1 MALALSACTGRGDAE
16 GGHCCW
22 IKGKV
27 CEFLIEN
34 HEGRRFACGLMVEL
48 GTWEKVHTDPR
59 YAPIAESFGVEGL
72 CGDWQ
77 PLAGQCCNEA
87 R

>member
-1 MALALSACTGRGDAE
+1 MDTLCSGRGDAT

-22 IKGKV
+22 VRGEV

-34 HEGRRFACGLMVEL
+34 HEGRRFACGLRVEL
-48 GTWEKVHTDPR
+48 GDWQKVHDDPR
-59 YAPIAESFGVEGL
+59 YAPIAAVMILGDGL

-77 PLAGQCCNEA
+77 PDPNQCCNEV

>member
-1 MALALSACTGRGDAE
+1 MACIGIGDAQ

-22 IKGKV
+22 VHGEV
-27 CEFLIEN
+27 CRFLLEN
-34 HEGRRFACGLMVEL
+34 HEGRRFACGLRVEL
-48 GTWEKVHTDPR
+48 GDWDKVHADPR
-59 YAPIAESFGVEGL
+59 YRPIALVFVDEGL

-77 PLAGQCCNEA
+77 PQANVCCNEA

>member
-1 MALALSACTGRGDAE
+1 MPRQYCTGRGDAD

-22 IKGKV
+22 VAGKV

-48 GTWEKVHTDPR
+48 GDWQLVHIDGR
-59 YAPIAESFGVEGL
+59 YAPIAETFAVEGL

-77 PLAGQCCNEA
+77 PPAGQCCREV

>member
-1 MALALSACTGRGDAE
+1 MGYCTGRGDAD

-22 IKGKV
+22 VGGMV
-27 CEFLIEN
+27 CEFLVEN
-34 HEGRRFACGLMVEL
+34 YKDRRFACGLMAEL
-48 GTWEKVHTDPR
+48 GDWDKVHADTR
-59 YAPIAESFGVEGL
+59 YSALAIHFADSGV

-77 PLAGQCCNEA
+77 PKIGQCCREE

>member
-1 MALALSACTGRGDAE
+1 MVCKGIGTAD

-22 IKGKV
+22 VHGEV
-27 CEFLIEN
+27 CDFLIEN
-34 HEGRRFACGLMVEL
+34 HEGRRFACGLRAEL
-48 GTWEKVHTDPR
+48 GSWEKVHADPR
-59 YAPIAESFGVEGL
+59 YAPMAIVFEDEGL

-77 PLAGQCCNEA
+77 PQAGVCCNEV

>member
-1 MALALSACTGRGDAE
+1 MMGTCTGRGQAG

-22 IKGKV
+22 VKGEV

-34 HEGRRFACGLMVEL
+34 HEDRRYACSLRVEL
-48 GTWEKVHTDPR
+48 GDWDKVHADPR
-59 YAPIAESFGVEGL
+59 YAPIKEVMLLGDGL

-77 PLAGQCCNEA
+77 PQAGVCCNEA

>member
-1 MALALSACTGRGDAE
+1 MSRQYCTGRGDAD

-22 IKGKV
+22 VNGKV

-34 HEGRRFACGLMVEL
+34 HEGRRFACALRVEL
-48 GTWEKVHTDPR
+48 GNWPKVHADVR
-59 YAPIAESFGVEGL
+59 YEPLRIHWEGSPL

-77 PLAGQCCNEA
+77 PEAGVCCREV

>member
-1 MALALSACTGRGDAE
+1 MATCTGRGQAD

-22 IKGKV
+22 VRGTV

-34 HEGRRFACGLMVEL
+34 HDGRRFACGLMAEL
-48 GTWEKVHTDPR
+48 GDWDKVHADPR
-59 YAPIAESFGVEGL
+59 YAPMAINFADTGL

-77 PLAGQCCNEA
+77 PFAGQCCDEA